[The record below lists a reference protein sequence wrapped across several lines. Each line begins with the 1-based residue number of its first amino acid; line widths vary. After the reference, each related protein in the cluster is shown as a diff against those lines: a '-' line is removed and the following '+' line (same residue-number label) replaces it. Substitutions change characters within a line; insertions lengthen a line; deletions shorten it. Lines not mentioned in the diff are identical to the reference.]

1 MINRKLIVK
10 NIVKVLIFI
19 LLSSSLCGCF
29 NYRDVNRVAFVTA
42 ILFDVDKDKNI
53 IIYLEAFKPFRSASS
68 ASEKGQRLLF
78 KGIGKT
84 IFEASRNINLKS
96 SFIINYTQNRALI
109 FTKNAAEF
117 GIDKYIDLLE
127 RDQEFL
133 VRPYLY
139 IYTGEPEELMNL
151 KIEAEEYIGMF
162 LNDLIQ
168 NVGVSSRAVN
178 ITLAEY
184 LLKRTSP
191 SKTAVLTAIDIDHEG
206 LSKVIQ
212 INGGAIIKDDKLVE
226 IMSKG
231 QGQAYNFLNNTVK
244 RGTLEITNPDEP
256 DNYITLEILKS
267 KTKSKIEFEGDR
279 IKLKK
284 DIKIKVSIGE
294 VQGKLKV
301 DSQKLN
307 KIKENS
313 EYNIAKYSKMV
324 FEDFKNKDID
334 IFEVKQE
341 LNRKYPKIEIPDN
354 YMYLT
359 DIEINV
365 EVFVEGSNSIL
376 NSL

>member
-151 KIEAEEYIGMF
+151 KIEAEEYIGIF

-184 LLKRTSP
+184 LLKRTLP
-191 SKTAVLTAIDIDHEG
+191 SKTTVLTTIDIDHEG

-226 IMSKG
+226 IMSRD

-267 KTKSKIEFEGDR
+267 KTKSKIEFEGER

-294 VQGKLKV
+294 VQGELKV
-301 DSQKLN
+301 DSEKLS

-324 FEDFKNKDID
+324 FEGFKNKNID

-341 LNRKYPKIEIPDN
+341 LSRKYPKIEIPDN

-359 DIEINV
+359 DIDINV

>member
-151 KIEAEEYIGMF
+151 KIEAEEYIGIF

-184 LLKRTSP
+184 LLKRTLP
-191 SKTAVLTAIDIDHEG
+191 SKTTVLTTIDIDHEG

-226 IMSKG
+226 IMSRD

-256 DNYITLEILKS
+256 DSYITLEILKS
-267 KTKSKIEFEGDR
+267 KTKSKIEFEGER

-294 VQGKLKV
+294 VQGELKV
-301 DSQKLN
+301 DSEKLS

-324 FEDFKNKDID
+324 FEGFKNKNID

-359 DIEINV
+359 DIDINV